1 MTTCPRA
8 VLADVDGTLL
18 DNDRAIRG
26 AAAAVDALRRAGIR
40 VAAITN
46 TTRRPR
52 IATAE
57 ALRRS
62 GIDLDDDEVFVPAAL
77 ARARIVES
85 GATRAMLLVP
95 DGCRP
100 DFAGIREDD
109 EAPDWVVVGDLGLG
123 FGYDRL
129 NQAFRALRSGARLL
143 ALHKNRFW
151 DAGAGRGWSLDAG
164 PFVAALE
171 YATGISAEVVGKPSP
186 DFFRL
191 AARAIGVPPAEVL
204 VVGDGIVN
212 DVEGAASAGCA
223 TALVRTG
230 SFRADDLVSA
240 SIRPGLVLGSI
251 ADLPAALG
259 IASPGG

>member
-1 MTTCPRA
+1 MAPRPRA

-18 DNDRAIRG
+18 DHDRAYPG
-26 AAAAVDALRRAGIR
+26 AGAAVDALRRAGIR

-52 IATAE
+52 VATAE
-57 ALRRS
+57 ALRTA

-77 ARARIVES
+77 ARTRIVES

-100 DFAGIREDD
+100 DFAGVREDD
-109 EAPDWVVVGDLGLG
+109 DAPDWVVVGDLGFG
-123 FGYDRL
+123 FGYERL
-129 NQAFRALRSGARLL
+129 NAAFRALRSGARLL
-143 ALHKNRFW
+143 ALHKSRFW
-151 DAGAGRGWSLDAG
+151 DAGPGRGLSLDAG

-171 YATGISAEVVGKPSP
+171 YASGIAAEVLGKPSP

-191 AARAIGVPPAEVL
+191 AARAIGVPPHEVL

-230 SFRADDLVSA
+230 AFRPDDLASA
-240 SIRPGLVLGSI
+240 SVRPGLVLGSI
-251 ADLPAALG
+251 ADLPAAL
-259 IASPGG
+259 ALPPAGG

>member
-1 MTTCPRA
+1 MRTPRA

-18 DNDRAIRG
+18 DHDRAIPG
-26 AAAAVDALRRAGIR
+26 AAAAIDLLRRGGVR

-52 IATAE
+52 VATAE
-57 ALRRS
+57 ALRAA
-62 GIDLDDDEVFVPAAL
+62 GIDLDDEEVFVPAAL

-85 GATRAMLLVP
+85 GAARVMLLVP

-100 DFAGIREDD
+100 DFAGLREDD
-109 EAPDWVVVGDLGLG
+109 DAPDWVVVGDLGLG

-129 NQAFRALRSGARLL
+129 NRAFRALRSGARLM

-151 DAGAGRGWSLDAG
+151 DAGPERGWSLDAG

-171 YATGISAEVVGKPSP
+171 YASGITAEVVGKPSP

-191 AARAIGVPPAEVL
+191 AARAIGATPSDVL

-230 SFRADDLVSA
+230 AFRMDDLETA
-240 SIRPGLVLGSI
+240 SIRPGLVLASI

-259 IASPGG
+259 IAASSG